1 MSKDSSP
8 MGSNFTHDIKHNMF
22 MLCYITF
29 NNIYKNNLSQFTESF
44 TGKGFCTEK
53 LKTEYSKIMN

>member
-1 MSKDSSP
+1 
-8 MGSNFTHDIKHNMF
+8 

-44 TGKGFCTEK
+44 TGKGFRTEK